1 MNELITFTN
10 NALGNVR
17 SILIDGEPWFIAA
30 DVCQILGLGDTSK
43 AVSRLDVDEKGT
55 NSIRTLG
62 GEQEVLIINEPGLY
76 SLLLT
81 SRKDEAKL
89 FKRWVTHEVLP
100 AIRKQGFYSSLSDEQ
115 LLELLTNRQKENPKF
130 LYDASLK
137 QQERKELLKLTQ
149 NERLVQLWEKRA
161 NLDCSQYLWALN
173 EITGGNLSLFNKHF
187 RKYESYLEQ
196 KRKYEILTDKVH
208 P

>member
-100 AIRKQGFYSSLSDEQ
+100 AIRKQGFYST
-115 LLELLTNRQKENPKF
+115 LTP
-130 LYDASLK
+130 
-137 QQERKELLKLTQ
+137 
-149 NERLVQLWEKRA
+149 ERLIEV
-161 NLDCSQYLWALN
+161 
-173 EITGGNLSLFNKHF
+173 
-187 RKYESYLEQ
+187 
-196 KRKYEILTDKVH
+196 LTDKYRENPTYLDCIDKQAIRKTVLNENREVRMIETRELWTH
-208 P
+208 IKEYDWATFRGKVKKIWKGDMPMYHKFIDKCDRDFNRISKGKEIMMP